1 MAAEVYYQAIG
12 TLQSHSHLNNF
23 NHHQKHQ
30 NTIVRLVARDFISGN
45 GLSRRSTNRSGQ
57 RNCTV
62 IRSLASPTSVVD
74 PVLSPSRS
82 NAGDSNKKSSKINTP
97 VNYIYCWTAFFSL
110 LLEVELT
117 KFEVVATFKKFKFLV
132 GCCLIAVQYVGL
144 QMKQL

>member
-1 MAAEVYYQAIG
+1 MAAEVYCQAIG

-30 NTIVRLVARDFISGN
+30 NNTVRLVARDFISGN
-45 GLSRRSTNRSGQ
+45 GLSRRSTNRSGK

-62 IRSLASPTSVVD
+62 IRSLASQTSVVD

-82 NAGDSNKKSSKINTP
+82 NAGDSNKKSSKINTL
-97 VNYIYCWTAFFSL
+97 VNYIYWFTAFFSL

-117 KFEVVATFKKFKFLV
+117 KFEVVATFKKFKLLV
-132 GCCLIAVQYVGL
+132 AVVV
-144 QMKQL
+144 